1 MLEESQALVVLN
13 MLPGVGPGRKRV
25 LVESF
30 GSAGAALSAS
40 REELSRVPG
49 IGGRVAELVSGW
61 ERHCDLAGEL
71 DLARR
76 SGVTLVTE
84 ADESY
89 PPLLREIHDPPVCLY
104 VLGSLECLRERQRML
119 AMVGSRHTTLYG
131 MRMAES
137 LASEAAQSGWTVV
150 SGLARGIDTASH
162 QATLR
167 AGGTTVAVVGGGMLC
182 LYPQENLPLARRMA
196 ESGGAVVS
204 ESPMRARPDRRSFPM
219 RNRII
224 SGMCRGTLVVQAGL
238 RSGSLITAAQA
249 LEQGRAVFAV
259 PGPADVEQS
268 RGCHAL
274 LRDGARLTETFAD
287 VLDELSP
294 FGPLR
299 RQAVRQGGDG
309 EGREEAKE
317 TKRAAAELQMSG
329 LELKLWEKLADGE
342 ADLDELIVSVDE
354 EAGAVMACLLT
365 MELRRLVR
373 QLPGKRVARNDV

>member
-1 MLEESQALVVLN
+1 MKEKTVFFDLDDTLYDRS
-13 MLPGVGPGRKRV
+13 GPY
-25 LVESF
+25 L
-30 GSAGAALSAS
+30 AAF
-40 REELSRVPG
+40 RQFF
-49 IGGRVAELVSGW
+49 GGRYEDKAAQAYQAVMHRGYEVFTAAHTGKISMDAMHIY
-61 ERHCDLAGEL
+61 RHQIGLL
-71 DLARR
+71 DL
-76 SGVTLVTE
+76 
-84 ADESY
+84 
-89 PPLLREIHDPPVCLY
+89 
-104 VLGSLECLRERQRML
+104 
-119 AMVGSRHTTLYG
+119 
-131 MRMAES
+131 
-137 LASEAAQSGWTVV
+137 
-150 SGLARGIDTASH
+150 GI
-162 QATLR
+162 R
-167 AGGTTVAVVGGGMLC
+167 
-182 LYPQENLPLARRMA
+182 
-196 ESGGAVVS
+196 
-204 ESPMRARPDRRSFPM
+204 
-219 RNRII
+219 
-224 SGMCRGTLVVQAGL
+224 
-238 RSGSLITAAQA
+238 ITAAQA

-299 RQAVRQGGDG
+299 RQTVRQGGDG